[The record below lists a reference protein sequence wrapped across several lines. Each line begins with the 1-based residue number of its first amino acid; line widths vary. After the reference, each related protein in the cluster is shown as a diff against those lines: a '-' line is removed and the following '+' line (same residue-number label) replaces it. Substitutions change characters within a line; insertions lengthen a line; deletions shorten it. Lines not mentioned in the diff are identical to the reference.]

1 MKVKLRLRTNI
12 KEKDSM
18 RPRYDTAKLEED
30 DVRKAFTI
38 ALKNRFEI
46 LEGQE
51 NEEDIEREFSIMA
64 KA

>member
-1 MKVKLRLRTNI
+1 
-12 KEKDSM
+12 M